1 MSALS
6 RVFIFYVLLFL
17 RGYKMLTPDFFKFL
31 PYWRDLNKVYYVP
44 NSEFYELL
52 DEIEELN
59 DELVAYW
66 QFDTDCI
73 GNIRKA
79 GTNGNYVEVT
89 TVRVYDSG
97 KDGYNVLVDSQ
108 YICDFNDTSTVEL
121 WQKNVPLQR
130 IYEILEELKKTQQE
144 LYSRRVSFFSSFL
157 SFFRNYTN

>member
-1 MSALS
+1 
-6 RVFIFYVLLFL
+6 
-17 RGYKMLTPDFFKFL
+17 MLTPDFFKFL

-79 GTNGNYVEVT
+79 GTNGNHVEVT
-89 TVRVYDSG
+89 TVRVYESG

-108 YICDFNDTSTVEL
+108 YICDFNDTSTIEI
-121 WQKNVPLQR
+121 WEKNVPLQR
-130 IYEILEELKKTQQE
+130 IYEILKELEKTQQE
-144 LYSRRVSFFSSFL
+144 LYSRRVSFLSSFI

>member
-1 MSALS
+1 MA
-6 RVFIFYVLLFL
+6 
-17 RGYKMLTPDFFKFL
+17 TPDFFKFL

-59 DELVAYW
+59 DKLVAYW

-108 YICDFNDTSTVEL
+108 YICDFNDESTVEM
-121 WQKNVPLQR
+121 WEKNVPLQR
-130 IYEILEELKKTQQE
+130 IYEILKELEKTQQE